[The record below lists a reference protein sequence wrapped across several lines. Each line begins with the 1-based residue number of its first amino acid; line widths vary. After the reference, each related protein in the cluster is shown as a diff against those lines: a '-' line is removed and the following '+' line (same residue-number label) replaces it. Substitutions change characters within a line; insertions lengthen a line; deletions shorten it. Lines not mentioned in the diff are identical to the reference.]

1 LRARALHSDVI
12 VVTSALLQVN
22 CVLVRGAFEPDGSR
36 PQEAN
41 GPLDVVEVP
50 AAGDAPARAV
60 AETFVIDS
68 PVLPEELEL
77 LPSVLEQAR
86 FPAPSGLL
94 VTHADWDHV
103 LGPLAFPDAP
113 LGCAE
118 SSAERLAAAPGEA
131 QRELRSFDEE
141 LYLQRPRPLV
151 LDPVQALPVPG
162 HCEIGSRQLELH
174 PTEGHTVDGMAIWAP
189 WAGVLIAGDYVSKIE
204 IPMLN
209 PNGDAAAYLQTLER
223 LRPLV
228 AIAGHVVPGHGP
240 VLERVVADRVLDE
253 DTAYLRA
260 LLERGADAELPP
272 GRRSREM
279 RSIHARNVARLSS

>member
-1 LRARALHSDVI
+1 VI

-22 CVLVRGAFEPDGSR
+22 CVAVRGAFEAEDPEAAEPD
-36 PQEAN
+36 A
-41 GPLDVVEVP
+41 PLKVIEVP
-50 AAGDAPARAV
+50 AGAEDRPGAVAPPRAE

-77 LPSVLEQAR
+77 LPSVLQQAS

-94 VTHADWDHV
+94 ATHADWDHV
-103 LGPLAFPDAP
+103 LGPLAFPGAL

-118 SSAERLAAAPGEA
+118 SSAQRLAAVPGEA

-141 LYLQRPRPLV
+141 LYLERPRPLV
-151 LDPVQALPVPG
+151 LDPIQVLSVPG
-162 HCEIGSRQLELH
+162 ECEIGSRRLELH
-174 PTEGHTVDGMAIWAP
+174 PTEGHTADGMAIVAA
-189 WAGVLIAGDYVSKIE
+189 WAGVLITGDYLSKIE

-209 PNGDAAAYLQTLER
+209 PDGDAATYLQTLER

-228 AIAGHVVPGHGP
+228 EGVEQVVPGHGP
-240 VLERVVADRVLDE
+240 ALDRQTAQRVLSE
-253 DTAYLRA
+253 DAAYVQA
-260 LLERGADAELPP
+260 LIERGPDAGLPP

-279 RSIHARNVARLSS
+279 RGIHARNVARLAA